1 VLTLSQLNAAEEMR
15 ESRAIEHDA
24 DNVLVLEESDAMP
37 EIDQDGRVL
46 YLPMRLF
53 VKKQRSA
60 PSGRKLDV
68 RFIPRLLRFEE
79 GK

>member
-1 VLTLSQLNAAEEMR
+1 
-15 ESRAIEHDA
+15 
-24 DNVLVLEESDAMP
+24 LVLEESDAMP